1 MAAPTTQM
9 LESIEAPLEDGPPDT
24 DLLEH
29 V

>member
-1 MAAPTTQM
+1 LNRTQM